1 MNQSGNALGT
11 VEYWIRAI
19 ISFFV
24 GLFGAIEAALR
35 QALDSLGVPGNVQS
49 IVILVVAILFIVAV
63 LRLFG
68 GFFRILLVLFL
79 ILLVVHI
86 LLPSTGL

>member
-1 MNQSGNALGT
+1 MNQTGNALGT

-19 ISFFV
+19 IGFFV
-24 GLFGAIEAALR
+24 GIFGVIEGALR
-35 QALDSLGVPGNVQS
+35 QALGSLGVPGNVQS

-86 LLPSTGL
+86 LLPNTGF